1 MSDVATQSKPQS
13 IPTARLAISP
23 PIPISLPRSAQT
35 LRNAN
40 LRLDTL
46 SPVTQNGSFEFD
58 RIIKS
63 GQVLKRTRKTKVGRI
78 TRAHIKNGLERFG

>member
-1 MSDVATQSKPQS
+1 MTDVAAPSQPRS
-13 IPTARLAISP
+13 IPNGGLAIAP
-23 PIPISLPRSAQT
+23 PNSVSKSVQS

-40 LRLDTL
+40 LKLDTL

-63 GQVLKRTRKTKVGRI
+63 GQVLKRTRKTKVGSKHMH
-78 TRAHIKNGLERFG
+78 THG